1 MPASSQDGRSR
12 LDENRSARQS
22 SREFQLIVSS
32 KTYLHGLKP
41 VTRGFSPQL
50 PMMIVS
56 SAGDDDNHRDWGDHR
71 TRPVSWEE
79 PDAVGYGILA
89 SPVRRLYSRAD
100 RLAADRWTWIY
111 SYPWSSVHLG
121 ATYLF
126 LSSLDPSVPSAPLHA
141 AINTRRMTETSR

>member
-1 MPASSQDGRSR
+1 MPASSLDGRSR
-12 LDENRSARQS
+12 LDENQRVRQS

-32 KTYLHGLKP
+32 RTCLHGLKP
-41 VTRGFSPQL
+41 VTRDFSPQL

-56 SAGDDDNHRDWGDHR
+56 SAGDDDNHRGWGDHR

-89 SPVRRLYSRAD
+89 SPVRRLYSGVD
-100 RLAADRWTWIY
+100 GLAADRCIWIY
-111 SYPWSSVHLG
+111 SNPWSSVHLS

-126 LSSLDPSVPSAPLHA
+126 PSSLDPSVPPAPLHA
-141 AINTRRMTETSR
+141 AINMRRMTETSR